1 MMILFFELLMDITL
15 AAIAAVGFALVFNVP
30 ERLLKYCAFL
40 GGVGHGTRFLLI
52 QNGIIIEWSTLL
64 ASMLIGTLAIM
75 LSRKFLAH
83 PKVVSVAAVIPM
95 FPGVAT
101 YSAMI
106 ALVKLSRIG
115 YSPELMSVFV
125 SNFLRASFI
134 IGALSIGLTL
144 PSIWLYRRK
153 PSV

>member
-1 MMILFFELLMDITL
+1 MMLFFELLKDIIL

-30 ERLLKYCAFL
+30 ERLLKYCALL
-40 GGVGHGTRFLLI
+40 GGVGHGVRFLLI
-52 QNGIIIEWSTLL
+52 QSGMIIEWSTLL

-106 ALVKLSRIG
+106 ALVKLSRVG
-115 YSPELMSVFV
+115 YSPELMATFV

-134 IGALSIGLTL
+134 IGALSLGLTL

-153 PSV
+153 PGV

>member
-1 MMILFFELLMDITL
+1 MMLFFELLQDIIL

-40 GGVGHGTRFLLI
+40 GGIGHGTRFLLI
-52 QNGIIIEWSTLL
+52 QNGIILEWSTLL

-106 ALVKLSRIG
+106 ALVKLSRVG
-115 YSPELMSVFV
+115 YSPELMAAFV

-134 IGALSIGLTL
+134 IGALSLGLTL

-153 PSV
+153 PGV

>member
-1 MMILFFELLMDITL
+1 MMLLFELLMDITL

-30 ERLLKYCAFL
+30 ERLLKYCALL
-40 GGVGHGTRFLLI
+40 GGIGHGTRFLMI
-52 QNGIIIEWSTLL
+52 ENGIIIEWSTLL

-115 YSPELMSVFV
+115 YSPELMATFV

-134 IGALSIGLTL
+134 IGALSLGLSL
-144 PSIWLYRRK
+144 PSIWLYRRR